1 MSGDARSAG
10 RPSAPGRSSAAGPET
25 DVPTP
30 AAATVPTTNP
40 GVPRGTLR
48 RAVRLLDVDLRRV
61 ALATLLGTLALGC
74 AVALAAVSAWLIAR
88 ASQMPPVLQLSVATV
103 AVRAFGIGRGVLR
116 YLERLVSH
124 DVALRGMTNV
134 RTTLYERLATGRTAA
149 LAGVRRGDLLAR
161 VGADVDAVGDVVVRG
176 LLPAAVAVCLGVGTV
191 VAMCAF
197 WVPAGLALAGCL
209 VLAGVVA
216 PALAARAS
224 RTAERRAADARADL
238 SATALGLLDDAG
250 PLAVAGRVEIERAT
264 LRAAHARITSAAD
277 AGARPA
283 AVAAALG
290 QLAVGLAVLAALVT
304 GIPAVG
310 AGLLAPVE
318 LAVVV
323 LTPLAAFEATS
334 LLPAAAIQVQR
345 SRAAAARI
353 LALLD
358 DATAEPSAP
367 TAPAAPTVEASAAR
381 TATPSHAARP
391 ARLADR
397 TREPVLRATGAVCA
411 WPAGP
416 RVVAGLDLEL
426 RPGRSVA
433 LVGPSGTGKTTTLL
447 TLAGLLPPRDGTVT
461 LDGASTGDLAR
472 ADVASA
478 VVAVTEDAHVFG
490 TTVLEN
496 LRVARGDVTPDEAR
510 AVLATVGLDG
520 WLAGLP
526 DGLDTLVGPDARTV
540 SGGERR
546 RLLLARA
553 LLAPAPLLLVDEPAE
568 HLDGATA
575 DRLVATLLGTARSG
589 ARGVLLVTHRVS
601 ALAGADEV
609 LWLQDGVVAARGT
622 HDDLVARVPGYRVA
636 LGSEQGDAGEGESA
650 RSRVGQVGGEA
661 PGRATHD

>member
-1 MSGDARSAG
+1 MSAR
-10 RPSAPGRSSAAGPET
+10 E
-25 DVPTP
+25 
-30 AAATVPTTNP
+30 
-40 GVPRGTLR
+40 PRGTLR

-134 RTTLYERLATGRTAA
+134 RTTLYERLAAGRTAA

-161 VGADVDAVGDVVVRG
+161 VGADVDTVGDVVVRG
-176 LLPAAVAVCLGVGTV
+176 LLPAVVAVCLGVGTV

-209 VLAGVVA
+209 LLAGVVA

-224 RTAERRAADARADL
+224 RTTERHAADARADL

-250 PLAVAGRVEIERAT
+250 PLAVAGRATAERAALT
-264 LRAAHARITSAAD
+264 AAHARVTAAAD

-283 AVAAALG
+283 AAAAAVG

-304 GIPAVG
+304 GVPAVG

-358 DATAEPSAP
+358 DSG
-367 TAPAAPTVEASAAR
+367 APAGPQELSAATAR
-381 TATPSHAARP
+381 TAGGAAAGPSSRGTGHATADPRGDATVSSTADATPATDTRDAA
-391 ARLADR
+391 AAD
-397 TREPVLRATGAVCA
+397 PVLRAAGVTCA
-411 WPAGP
+411 WPDG
-416 RVVAGLDLEL
+416 RDVVRGLDVTL
-426 RPGRSVA
+426 RRGRSVA
-433 LVGPSGTGKTTTLL
+433 VVGPSGTGKTTTLL
-447 TLAGLLPPRDGTVT
+447 TLAGLLPSAAGTVSLDGTDV
-461 LDGASTGDLAR
+461 GGLAR
-472 ADVASA
+472 VDVAAA

-510 AVLATVGLDG
+510 ATLDRVGLG
-520 WLAGLP
+520 PWLASLP
-526 DGLDTLVGPDARTV
+526 EGLDTLVGPDARTV

-546 RLLLARA
+546 RLLLART
-553 LLAPAPLLLVDEPAE
+553 LLAPAPLVLVDEPAE
-568 HLDGATA
+568 HLDAATA
-575 DRLVATLLGTARSG
+575 DRLVGTLLDEARSG
-589 ARGVLLVTHRVS
+589 RRGVLLVTHRVS
-601 ALAGADEV
+601 ALADADEV
-609 LWLQDGVVAARGT
+609 LWLEDGAVAARGS
-622 HDDLVARVPGYRVA
+622 HDDLLTRVPGYRVA
-636 LGSEQGDAGEGESA
+636 LDSEQGDAGEGEGA
-650 RSRVGQVGGEA
+650 RSRVGQVGG
-661 PGRATHD
+661 ATHG

>member
-1 MSGDARSAG
+1 MSTR
-10 RPSAPGRSSAAGPET
+10 E
-25 DVPTP
+25 
-30 AAATVPTTNP
+30 
-40 GVPRGTLR
+40 PRGTLR

-124 DVALRGMTNV
+124 DVALRGMTHV
-134 RTTLYERLATGRTAA
+134 RTTLYERLAAGRTAA

-161 VGADVDAVGDVVVRG
+161 VGADVDTVGDVVVRG

-197 WVPAGLALAGCL
+197 WVPAGLALAACL

-224 RTAERRAADARADL
+224 RTTERRAADARADL

-250 PLAVAGRVEIERAT
+250 PLAVAGRATTEREALT
-264 LRAAHARITSAAD
+264 AAHARVTAATD

-283 AVAAALG
+283 AAAAAVG

-304 GIPAVG
+304 GVPAVG

-358 DATAEPSAP
+358 DAEAPAGPPAQSATATPTGAASAP
-367 TAPAAPTVEASAAR
+367 TSSRGTGREAADPLTGVTVPSAADAPPAAGARDAA
-381 TATPSHAARP
+381 AT
-391 ARLADR
+391 
-397 TREPVLRATGAVCA
+397 EPVLRADAVTCA
-411 WPAGP
+411 WPDGP
-416 RVVAGLDLEL
+416 DVVRHLDVTL
-426 RPGRSVA
+426 RRGRSVA
-433 LVGPSGTGKTTTLL
+433 VVGPSGTGKTTALL
-447 TLAGLLPPRDGTVT
+447 TLAGLLPPRAGTVT
-461 LDGASTGDLAR
+461 LDGT
-472 ADVASA
+472 DVAGLRRDDVAAA

-496 LRVARGDVTPDEAR
+496 LRVARGDVTPEQAR
-510 AVLATVGLDG
+510 AALDGVGLG
-520 WLAGLP
+520 PWLAGLP

-553 LLAPAPLLLVDEPAE
+553 LLAPAPLVLVDEPAE
-568 HLDGATA
+568 HLDAATA
-575 DRLVATLLGTARSG
+575 DRLVGTLLDEARSG
-589 ARGVLLVTHRVS
+589 RRGVLLVTHRVS

-609 LWLQDGVVAARGT
+609 LWLEDGVVAARGS
-622 HDDLVARVPGYRVA
+622 HDDLIERVPGYRVA
-636 LGSEQGDAGEGESA
+636 LDSEQGDAGEGDGA
-650 RSRVGQVGGEA
+650 RSRVGQVGG
-661 PGRATHD
+661 ATHG